1 MEYYIY
7 MTGNKVD
14 TVTKIFERI
23 SPPPKKTYKVSIF
36 KIHSFPTSFTVKMK
50 MNSGMH
56 RGIKMS
62 LTQLM

>member
-14 TVTKIFERI
+14 IVTKIFERI
-23 SPPPKKTYKVSIF
+23 PPKKTCKVSIF
-36 KIHSFPTSFTVKMK
+36 KTHSFPTSFTVKMK
-50 MNSGMH
+50 KTNSGMH
-56 RGIKMS
+56 RVIKMS

>member
-23 SPPPKKTYKVSIF
+23 PPPKKKHTK
-36 KIHSFPTSFTVKMK
+36 
-50 MNSGMH
+50 
-56 RGIKMS
+56 
-62 LTQLM
+62 

>member
-23 SPPPKKTYKVSIF
+23 SPPPKKKHTK
-36 KIHSFPTSFTVKMK
+36 
-50 MNSGMH
+50 
-56 RGIKMS
+56 
-62 LTQLM
+62 